1 MDHPDRKPRYTAG
14 LRQHA
19 RLHCF
24 ARTGAYVSATS
35 QYTPIAPQF
44 LFGKRTIFVLRRCT
58 RPPAK
63 YAGAMVVG
71 RYAARFHLCL
81 RQGAGRQFAWLQVDS
96 VKATLSPL
104 GRAPG
109 MPSLRTACAIPPRRI
124 ELVEITS
131 TPEGAYPLRED
142 HPSGRYADA
151 SRWVSCGASIP
162 NEANRKL
169 RRIPCLARNLFTLP
183 TSA

>member
-1 MDHPDRKPRYTAG
+1 MRVSTALPAGEIMCLPLCSILRLRPSFFSERGRSSFSGGAPDPRPSTPG
-14 LRQHA
+14 PWWWD
-19 RLHCF
+19 
-24 ARTGAYVSATS
+24 AT
-35 QYTPIAPQF
+35 
-44 LFGKRTIFVLRRCT
+44 RR
-58 RPPAK
+58 
-63 YAGAMVVG
+63 V
-71 RYAARFHLCL
+71 F
-81 RQGAGRQFAWLQVDS
+81 RQFAWLQVDS